1 MAVGIPGVQTAMA
14 KYHFPLKGTR
24 TLWRNGC
31 FSNLGQEIN
40 RMGLE
45 LLSHGPQGSCKVG
58 GGAARAMPQKDPP
71 TSLKRL
77 LLAKGGRFEHH

>member
-1 MAVGIPGVQTAMA
+1 MAVGIPGVQIAMA

-40 RMGLE
+40 RLGLE
-45 LLSHGPQGSCKVG
+45 LLSHGPQGSCPR
-58 GGAARAMPQKDPP
+58 AARAMLPKDPP